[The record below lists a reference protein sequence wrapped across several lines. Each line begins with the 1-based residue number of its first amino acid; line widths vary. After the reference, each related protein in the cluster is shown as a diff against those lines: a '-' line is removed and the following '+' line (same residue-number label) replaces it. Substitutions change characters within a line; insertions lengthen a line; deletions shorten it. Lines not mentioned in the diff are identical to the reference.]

1 VVEFSVLGAKVEF
14 LRGKSLNSTE
24 DSVGEG
30 EVGEGEVGE
39 GEVGEGE
46 VVEGEVVE
54 DEVVE
59 DEVVVV
65 AVVVV
70 MVAAVVVVVAAVV
83 VGAAVVVVVVA
94 VVVGEGFDGTLVGT
108 VVGLV
113 VAAVIVFKLF
123 VEIEELAA
131 GIVAFVLDSKVLDW
145 PPKVVAFD
153 TVLLIDSTGG
163 VKASGGTVDTSRS
176 TCCSVIDDI
185 VVNMGSMTG
194 RIVVFKSMC

>member
-131 GIVAFVLDSKVLDW
+131 GIVAFVLGKVLDW

-153 TVLLIDSTGG
+153 IVLLIDSAEG
-163 VKASGGTVDTSRS
+163 VKASGGTVVTSRS

>member
-1 VVEFSVLGAKVEF
+1 MVEFSVLGAKVEF
-14 LRGKSLNSTE
+14 LRGKSLS
-24 DSVGEG
+24 SAPEG
-30 EVGEGEVGE
+30 SI
-39 GEVGEGE
+39 GE
-46 VVEGEVVE
+46 VVVGSVLAA
-54 DEVVE
+54 
-59 DEVVVV
+59 V
-65 AVVVV
+65 AVVV
-70 MVAAVVVVVAAVV
+70 AVVVVAAVV
-83 VGAAVVVVVVA
+83 VAAVVVAAVVVAAAAVVVV
-94 VVVGEGFDGTLVGT
+94 EGFDVTLVGT

-113 VAAVIVFKLF
+113 VEAVIVVKLF
-123 VEIEELAA
+123 VGIEELAA